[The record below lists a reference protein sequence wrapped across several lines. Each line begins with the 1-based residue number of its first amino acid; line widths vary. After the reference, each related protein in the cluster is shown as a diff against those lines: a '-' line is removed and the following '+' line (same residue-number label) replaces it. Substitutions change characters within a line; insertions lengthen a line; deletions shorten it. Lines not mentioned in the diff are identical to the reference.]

1 MRAERSGPVAGVVL
15 AAGTSSRMGE
25 NKLLFRVEGETLV
38 RRAVQTAVSAGLEPV
53 IVVLGHEAE
62 RAVAELSGLEI
73 EPVFN
78 DEYARGIHTSLRAG
92 IAVVPASSCAAVVIL
107 ADMPFVTATM
117 ITRILE
123 QYRDSPALAVVSD
136 YAGVQAPPTLYDR
149 AFFPELAAVKG
160 EGCGKQVLR
169 RHENETSAVSWP
181 AAALTDVDRPED
193 YERVAARL
201 GGKEIPCATT
211 S

>member
-1 MRAERSGPVAGVVL
+1 MRAEREGPVAGVVL

-25 NKLLFRVEGETLV
+25 NKLLFRVEGTTLV
-38 RRAVQTAVSAGLEPV
+38 RRAVQTVVSAGLAPV

-62 RAVAELSGLEI
+62 QAVGELSGLEI

-78 DEYARGIHTSLRAG
+78 DDYALGIHTSLRTG
-92 IAVVPASSCAAVVIL
+92 IGAVPEGSCAAVVML
-107 ADMPFVTATM
+107 ADMPFVTDRM
-117 ITRILE
+117 IAALIER
-123 QYRDSPALAVVSD
+123 YRDSSVLAVVSD

-149 AFFPELAAVKG
+149 LLFGELRAVKG

-169 RHENETSAVSWP
+169 RHEKETIAVSWP
-181 AAALTDVDRPED
+181 AAAMTDIDRPED
-193 YERVAARL
+193 YERVAAKL
-201 GGKEIPCATT
+201 GKEIRCATT

>member
-1 MRAERSGPVAGVVL
+1 MPGERTGPVAGVVL

-38 RRAVQTAVSAGLEPV
+38 RRAVQTALSAGLEPV

-62 RAVAELSGLEI
+62 RAIAELSGLEI

-78 DEYARGIHTSLRAG
+78 DEYARGIHTSLKTG
-92 IAVVPASSCAAVVIL
+92 IAAVPAGLCAVVVIL
-107 ADMPFVTATM
+107 ADMPFVTGGM
-117 ITRILE
+117 IKQLLE
-123 QYRDSPALAVVSD
+123 RYRDSSALAVVSD

-149 AFFPELAAVKG
+149 TLFPELGAAKG

-169 RHENETSAVSWP
+169 RHEKEIEAVSWP
-181 AAALTDVDRPED
+181 AAALTDVDKPED
-193 YERVAARL
+193 YQRVSAKL
-201 GGKEIPCATT
+201 GKEIPCATT

>member
-1 MRAERSGPVAGVVL
+1 MRAEREGPVAGVVL

-25 NKLLFRVEGETLV
+25 NKLLFRLEGETLV

-62 RAVAELSGLEI
+62 RAVGELSGLEI

-78 DEYARGIHTSLRAG
+78 DDYALGIHTSLATG
-92 IAVVPASSCAAVVIL
+92 IGAVPAESCAAVVML
-107 ADMPFVTATM
+107 ADMPFVTDRM
-117 ITRILE
+117 IGGLIER
-123 QYRDSPALAVVSD
+123 YRDSSSLAVVSD

-149 AFFPELAAVKG
+149 SLFGELRSAKG

-169 RHENETSAVSWP
+169 RHEKETVAVSWP
-181 AAALTDVDRPED
+181 AAAMTDIDRPED
-193 YERVAARL
+193 YERVASKL
-201 GGKEIPCATT
+201 PKEIPCVTT